1 MSSEPHRLP
10 RTARTPIRG
19 TGFSCRS
26 RRNVPAQS
34 TCHAISA
41 RYLPSRWP
49 TSVASR
55 VIHLGMQ
62 DVQHP
67 SVRQRIVGAMA
78 LTPTPSV
85 LELIDARL
93 RGESDNY
100 RLALALEGG
109 GMRGVVSA
117 SMMMGFRDIGIDK
130 VIDRFYGTSSGSLNL
145 AYFAG
150 GATWPE
156 VGLYY
161 DHLTQGFVRKIYRYP
176 HKPTLDM
183 SFAFEEIMER
193 RRPINVEALVASSYD
208 VRIVLADVDA
218 LEPKIVSLH
227 DVAGELNQYLQAGSW
242 LPLLSG
248 PPLVLH
254 GRRYLDG
261 GVLWPD
267 PLYAAIDEG
276 CTHVL
281 CINTA
286 AGDAGSE
293 HSKRARFA
301 LRLVLNR
308 WAHGLG
314 DRTSHLVNAGIAI
327 RLRFRSGRQRLS
339 MMLP

>member
-1 MSSEPHRLP
+1 
-10 RTARTPIRG
+10 
-19 TGFSCRS
+19 
-26 RRNVPAQS
+26 
-34 TCHAISA
+34 
-41 RYLPSRWP
+41 
-49 TSVASR
+49 
-55 VIHLGMQ
+55 
-62 DVQHP
+62 
-67 SVRQRIVGAMA
+67 MA

-176 HKPTLDM
+176 HKPPLDM

-267 PLYAAIDEG
+267 PLYAAIHEG

-301 LRLVLNR
+301 LRLILNR

-314 DRTSHLVNAGIAI
+314 DAYFAS
-327 RLRFRSGRQRLS
+327 RQRWDRDKAA
-339 MMLP
+339 LPIGKAAALNDVAVTRIAPPAGSHNVQRLTMDRGELLDGARAGYVTALTTFGHPVKSASFSIYIEPR